1 MEDRMDIMD
10 PYPEDENDFGFTTFE
25 EEPQVDLKSKLNQM
39 NKLVRPLLEQLM
51 KDADNNPNIKWPNRK
66 EVLTKM
72 LKEMDKIL
80 ED

>member
-1 MEDRMDIMD
+1 MTD
-10 PYPEDENDFGFTTFE
+10 NDFGFTTFD
-25 EEPQVDLKSKLNQM
+25 EEPQLDLRSKLEKM
-39 NKLVRPLLEQLM
+39 DKLIRPLLEQLM
-51 KDADNNPNIKWPNRK
+51 KDADTNPNIKWPNRK